1 MQCARLLEQR
11 YRQRRTAALPQT
23 QPQIEQRRRFERLQ
37 HSQVPRF
44 GGAMGEQQ
52 PGPTRRV
59 QAHRAKRRDA
69 ADVAVHQ
76 RRDTLLSTGEIGAG
90 QRRHFEAAKPA
101 QGFQR
106 HAAMPGMQPHGAL
119 DDLFLVSNAGHI
131 QARPRPDQGQR

>member
-1 MQCARLLEQR
+1 M
-11 YRQRRTAALPQT
+11 RTPAGAAVLPAPHRCPPQT
-23 QPQIEQRRRFERLQ
+23 QTQIEQRRRFERLQ

-69 ADVAVHQ
+69 ADEAVHQ

-119 DDLFLVSNAGHI
+119 DDLFLCRTPGTSKPVPGPTS
-131 QARPRPDQGQR
+131 GQR